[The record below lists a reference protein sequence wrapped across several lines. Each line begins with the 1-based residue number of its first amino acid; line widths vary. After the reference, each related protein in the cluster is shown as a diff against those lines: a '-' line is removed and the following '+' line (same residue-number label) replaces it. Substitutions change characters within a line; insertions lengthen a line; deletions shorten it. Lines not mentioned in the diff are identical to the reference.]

1 MRSSPREFAHLRA
14 YMRASRELSDWMSG
28 ARVFALLSGAAESGV
43 LDVLRTRSTP
53 EQLAAAT
60 SLDEKSVVDLCLAL
74 EAHGVVRRDGDGY
87 ELTPH
92 FALLASPTAALPLTH
107 VIRQAATMIR
117 AFQTIDPSDTAYTA
131 LRSEDVLAMA
141 EGAGISALSSA
152 PHVTAEATGQMLPEV
167 EALWKAGARHLE
179 VGCGVGNALFGTI
192 TTYPQV
198 TAVGI
203 EIDEPTAAEAER
215 RAGLLGLTDR
225 VEVRRM
231 DACELQDESAFDTI
245 QWSQFFFPTPI
256 RPAVLQAMHRALK
269 PGGYLFMPWLGSVS
283 SDTSPR
289 RGKMLQMT
297 LRALRSGGL
306 SFVPFLLDVLGDTP
320 GRRRYERRFSAL
332 QRLLFSRWGVP
343 VRTLSELE
351 SELEHSGFRVVRT
364 TRTPTSQF
372 VLTRGLVLARRE
384 PV

>member
-1 MRSSPREFAHLRA
+1 
-14 YMRASRELSDWMSG
+14 
-28 ARVFALLSGAAESGV
+28 
-43 LDVLRTRSTP
+43 
-53 EQLAAAT
+53 
-60 SLDEKSVVDLCLAL
+60 
-74 EAHGVVRRDGDGY
+74 
-87 ELTPH
+87 
-92 FALLASPTAALPLTH
+92 
-107 VIRQAATMIR
+107 
-117 AFQTIDPSDTAYTA
+117 
-131 LRSEDVLAMA
+131 LAMA

-152 PHVTAEATGQMLPEV
+152 PHVSAEATGQMLPEV

-179 VGCGVGNALFGTI
+179 VGCGVGNALLGTV

-203 EIDEPTAAEAER
+203 EIDELTAAEAER
-215 RAGLLGLTDR
+215 RAGLLGLADR

-245 QWSQFFFPTPI
+245 QWSQFFFPTPT
-256 RPAVLQAMHRALK
+256 RPVVLQAMHRALK

-283 SDTSPR
+283 GDTSPR

-320 GRRRYERRFSAL
+320 GRRKYERRFSAL

-343 VRTLSELE
+343 VRTLGELE
-351 SELEHSGFRVVRT
+351 SEVENSGFRVLRT
-364 TRTPTSQF
+364 IRTPANQF
-372 VLTRGLVLARRE
+372 VLTRGFLLARRE

>member
-1 MRSSPREFAHLRA
+1 VKSSPKEFAHLRA
-14 YMRASRELSDWMSG
+14 YIRASRELNGWISG
-28 ARVFALLSGAAESGV
+28 ARVFSLLSGAVESGV
-43 LDVLRTRSTP
+43 LDALRTKSTP
-53 EQLAAAT
+53 EQIAAAT
-60 SLDEKSVVDLCLAL
+60 SVDKESVVDLCLAL
-74 EAHGVVRRDGDGY
+74 EAHGVVQRNGDGY
-87 ELTPH
+87 QLTPDY
-92 FALLASPTAALPLTH
+92 ALLASPTAAVPLTH
-107 VIRQAATMIR
+107 VIRHATSMIH
-117 AFQTIDPSDTAYTA
+117 ALQTTAPSDTAYTT
-131 LRSEDVLAMA
+131 LQSEDVLAMA

-152 PHVTAEATGQMLPEV
+152 PHVSAEATGQMLPEV

-179 VGCGVGNALFGTI
+179 VGCGVGNALLGTL

-203 EIDEPTAAEAER
+203 EIDEATAAEAER
-215 RAGLLGLTDR
+215 RAGLLGVTDR

-231 DACELQDESAFDTI
+231 DACELHDESAYDTI
-245 QWSQFFFPTPI
+245 QWSQFFFPTPT
-256 RPAVLQAMHRALK
+256 RPVVLEAMHRALK

-320 GRRRYERRFSAL
+320 GHRKVERRFSAL
-332 QRLLFSRWGVP
+332 QRLLFNRWGVP
-343 VRTLSELE
+343 VRTVGELKSEVE
-351 SELEHSGFRVVRT
+351 SSGFRVLRT
-364 TRTPTSQF
+364 TRIPTSQF
-372 VLTRGLVLARRE
+372 VLTRGFLLARRE